1 MRTETFVPDGS
12 PEDSYTVTV
21 SPVSM
26 RAFFAFIDEW
36 SKDSTVPEF
45 MAQLTTFT
53 ALAQPTKNGEPLGDA
68 FLDED
73 FALSRGLV
81 NFWITSVREVPP
93 PLPLGSSGTTPS
105 GAAQTRHPNS
115 PGRRRSTRS

>member
-1 MRTETFVPDGS
+1 MRTVTFVPDDN

-26 RAFFAFIDEW
+26 RAFFGFMDEW
-36 SKDSTVPEF
+36 AKDSTIPEF
-45 MAQLTTFT
+45 MTQLVTFT
-53 ALAQPTKNGEPLGDA
+53 ELAKPVKNGEPLGEA

-73 FALSRGLV
+73 FALCRGLV
-81 NFWITSVREVPP
+81 NFWISGVREVAP
-93 PLPLGSSGTTPS
+93 PLPLGSSDTTQS
-105 GAAQTRHPNS
+105 EAAPTRRPNS